1 MRLIAIERWQ
11 HYVPIAIPRQR
22 PSAAA
27 AQDTET
33 ANIKELPHIPSVVNE
48 ACARGLS
55 RPRGSRK
62 LLGKISDMLDVKLTT
77 APPAKKMLLS
87 NDRARGLVFWLLPIS
102 RRLLMDSRRVTTSMA
117 LIVLVCFFLPWV
129 QLSCGASESRLS
141 GVDLARDSHG
151 ALWLIP
157 LLMVAVLFLSLAR
170 AWKDRTQLLAIVS
183 LVAGLV
189 SAYLMN
195 RERIRADDTSG
206 LIAVR
211 LTGWF
216 WLGLSS
222 TIALVIVSAL
232 RFLKRPRT
240 S

>member
-1 MRLIAIERWQ
+1 
-11 HYVPIAIPRQR
+11 
-22 PSAAA
+22 
-27 AQDTET
+27 
-33 ANIKELPHIPSVVNE
+33 
-48 ACARGLS
+48 
-55 RPRGSRK
+55 
-62 LLGKISDMLDVKLTT
+62 
-77 APPAKKMLLS
+77 
-87 NDRARGLVFWLLPIS
+87 
-102 RRLLMDSRRVTTSMA
+102 MA
-117 LIVLVCFFLPWV
+117 LIALMCFFLPWV
-129 QLSCGASESRLS
+129 QLSCGASENRLS
-141 GVDLARDSHG
+141 GVDLARDGHG

-157 LLMVAVLFLSLAR
+157 PLMLAVLFLSLAR
-170 AWKDRTQLLAIVS
+170 AWKEKRQLVAIVS

-216 WLGLSS
+216 WLGLGS

-240 S
+240 T